1 MEYVEAIV
9 SSPTAWNPII
19 DLSEDEDEEL
29 KMPEIADNFVLI
41 LQSIIS

>member
-1 MEYVEAIV
+1 MEFVETIV

-19 DLSEDEDEEL
+19 DLTDDEDEEL
-29 KMPEIADNFVLI
+29 KVPEIADSFVLI